1 MGKSKSEYLYMK
13 CSEESVRTSGAR
25 VIGRCEPPDRG
36 AGNQTQVLFKNN
48 I

>member
-13 CSEESVRTSGAR
+13 CSERASGAR
-25 VIGRCEPPDRG
+25 VIGCCEPPDRG